1 MFHLVSSAGVGAR
14 VQAAGDARERP
25 PAPDA
30 GERVRAG
37 RESAGGAGMRAV
49 RSGHAFH

>member
-1 MFHLVSSAGVGAR
+1 MFHLVSSGGVGAR

-37 RESAGGAGMRAV
+37 RERERWGVGDASGA
-49 RSGHAFH
+49 